1 MTNSIWITLNHQQK
15 LLKKQRFSLNILIIV
30 RQLADISTI
39 FSGHLQG
46 SSEVRSPTLTMTRA
60 FVETSASCLMIIKF
74 TENLRLTIIII
85 IAATEKDVN
94 TQFVVIIAVS
104 DMHYITD
111 SCQDGDVRL
120 VGGQSAYEGRVEVCL
135 SQRWG
140 TVTDDGWSTV
150 DVQVA
155 CKQLGYSTQGKFT
168 MMHN

>member
-1 MTNSIWITLNHQQK
+1 MRSSTL
-15 LLKKQRFSLNILIIV
+15 R
-30 RQLADISTI
+30 
-39 FSGHLQG
+39 
-46 SSEVRSPTLTMTRA
+46 MTRA
-60 FVETSASCLMIIKF
+60 FVETLASCLMIIKF
-74 TENLRLTIIII
+74 TENTFRYNN

-94 TQFVVIIAVS
+94 TQFVAVS
-104 DMHYITD
+104 KMHYITD

-140 TVTDDGWSTV
+140 TVTDDGWSTA

-155 CKQLGYSTQGKFT
+155 YKQLSYSTQGKFT